1 MENAATTASTPDTID
16 TNDGSQENASK
27 MEEVPIQPPKEPEKP
42 DAKPEAQPKRRG
54 RPAGAKDKAPRKSR
68 VVEVDVHIP
77 AASTLTAPEHIPALV
92 PAPFPVPLPEPEL
105 EVEPLTPRRL
115 YRETA
120 AHLVHLKQMLKS
132 DKKKVMAEAY
142 TKKLNTLS

>member
-1 MENAATTASTPDTID
+1 MENAPTSASTPDTID
-16 TNDGSQENASK
+16 TNDGSQENVSN
-27 MEEVPIQPPKEPEKP
+27 MEQVPIEPPRELENLE
-42 DAKPEAQPKRRG
+42 AKPKRRG

-77 AASTLTAPEHIPALV
+77 AASASTAPEYEPAPV
-92 PAPFPVPLPEPEL
+92 PASVPVPVPEPEL

-142 TKKLNTLS
+142 AKKLNTLS